1 MKSQILK
8 KEKLEET
15 FQKQWTDFL
24 DHVRLMRLVMED
36 VRDTKFK
43 EIQQESI
50 PPVCVK
56 FSVTK
61 VTILESSDYHFE
73 IWIEFS
79 IPKDDGVVIG
89 TSVYNLNLSGQIVLK
104 ECFGTNFRPKIL
116 K

>member
-8 KEKLEET
+8 KENIEET

-36 VRDTKFK
+36 VRDTTFK

-56 FSVTK
+56 ISITK
-61 VTILESSDYHFE
+61 VKILNSSDYHFE
-73 IWIEFS
+73 LWIEFS
-79 IPKDDGVVIG
+79 IPKENGVVIG
-89 TSVYNLNLSGQIVLK
+89 TNVYNLSLEDKILLK
-104 ECFGTNFRPKIL
+104 ESFGTYFRPK
-116 K
+116 KS